1 MYLNEEQIKEIEEMA
16 ELFFSL
22 DEIATNAEIDAEDFR
37 DAVQSKTGEAYSAY
51 MRGWFKGEIPLR
63 KSIAQ
68 AAANGSNPAQQMLLT
83 MIQNAEIDKL

>member
-22 DEIATNAEIDAEDFR
+22 DEIATNAEIDSEDFR

-51 MRGWFKGEIPLR
+51 MRGWFKAR
-63 KSIAQ
+63 SH
-68 AAANGSNPAQQMLLT
+68 SVNPSPRQQPMVPTRRNKCCSL
-83 MIQNAEIDKL
+83 